1 MKITKTL
8 KTLIL
13 ILTVM
18 TIVSCCFCIFAVN
31 QTYKVYAET
40 EDNNIALAEE
50 NGEAYEVTPFTLSA
64 SLSLSINGGN
74 GKVWA
79 TVKND
84 YTLFPGTISVIV
96 QLYSS
101 DTYTESYNDM
111 TLVSANSIGDLN
123 MGKTITTESETGG
136 VEKFWMARMRY
147 KIDKNSWTSKH
158 TAACRISANGDFL
171 GYI

>member
-13 ILTVM
+13 ILTLM

-31 QTYKVYAET
+31 QTYKVHAET
-40 EDNNIALAEE
+40 EDNNIVIAEE

-84 YTLFPGTISVIV
+84 YI
-96 QLYSS
+96 YSS

-111 TLVSANSIGDLN
+111 SLVSANSIGDLI